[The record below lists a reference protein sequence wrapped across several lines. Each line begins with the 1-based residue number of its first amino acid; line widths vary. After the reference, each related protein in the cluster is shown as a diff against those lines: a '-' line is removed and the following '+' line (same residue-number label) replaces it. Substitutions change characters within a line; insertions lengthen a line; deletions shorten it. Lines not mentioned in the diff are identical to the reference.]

1 MILTRIF
8 APVMWILVY
17 VGSWLSVK
25 MEILRGKNGLN

>member
-8 APVMWILVY
+8 APIMWVVLYI
-17 VGSWLSVK
+17 GSWFSIK